1 MISVNDGVGHGFP
14 QCDFNVAHALGNTA
28 AIAEQEHE
36 FVNEGRNRSHFAWH
50 GALQSDVGP
59 AVDFFF

>member
-1 MISVNDGVGHGFP
+1 MMALAVASRNAIS
-14 QCDFNVAHALGNTA
+14 NVAHALGNTA